1 MTLVERYG
9 PWALVTDA
17 STPSIAFSLAT
28 PTFLKYNLQEMLKQC
43 FLD

>member
-1 MTLVERYG
+1 MTFVERYG
-9 PWALVTDA
+9 PWALLTDA
-17 STPSIAFSLAT
+17 SIPSLELPLAT